1 MYDVLDKKTLVY
13 FQKEMVIHNDSHA
26 KHTHLQN
33 NNVHTHTEKSVVQL
47 LRPRT
52 QNRGA
57 RVAVDAPELF
67 VKLALQGQLEHLS
80 IVLLL

>member
-1 MYDVLDKKTLVY
+1 MYWIKTLVY
-13 FQKEMVIHNDSHA
+13 FQKEMAIHNDSH
-26 KHTHLQN
+26 TQN
-33 NNVHTHTEKSVVQL
+33 TPIYKINNVHTHTENSVVQL

-52 QNRGA
+52 QNRGT

-67 VKLALQGQLEHLS
+67 VKLALQGQLEHLF